1 MSATVVHTIGGIVRR
16 YGVALAFALGQIG
29 PFPGTPPRQP
39 LAIVRLRADDRD
51 AMGYDPRE
59 RLPKGGVMTVPLPH
73 RQIEDPGL
81 THHQP
86 EPAWLRNN

>member
-1 MSATVVHTIGGIVRR
+1 MAHALGIMVRR

-29 PFPGTPPRQP
+29 PFPDTPPRQP
-39 LAIVRLRADDRD
+39 LAIVRLRADERD

-59 RLPKGGVMTVPLPH
+59 RLPRGGIMTVPLTQ
-73 RQIEDPGL
+73 RRTEDPGL
-81 THHQP
+81 THDRP